1 MRRIF
6 VIFSLLCLAPAA
18 AFAQGS
24 SSVVGFGGFSL
35 NGFDSNSMSIGGSVA
50 FNLTPGI
57 QAVGE
62 VGHLGNV
69 MPTLADT
76 VFSIAR
82 ADISAS
88 AFYGEGGVRLV
99 SPRGTLAPYGE
110 ATAGFARLDVNSAR
124 LGGLANIAS
133 DLALGYVGRT
143 TPIAS
148 VGGGL
153 LLRGGPVV
161 FDLGYRYKK
170 LFADDVLQAV
180 LGLGEPLHAH
190 QLIAGAGVRF

>member
-6 VIFSLLCLAPAA
+6 VIFSLLCLAPAG
-18 AFAQGS
+18 AFAQGN

-35 NGFDSNSMSIGGSVA
+35 NGFDSSSMSLGGSVA

-69 MPTLADT
+69 MPTMADT
-76 VFSIAR
+76 LFSIAR

-99 SPRGTLAPYGE
+99 SPRGALAPYGE
-110 ATAGFARLDVNSAR
+110 ATAGVARLDVNSAR
-124 LGGLANIAS
+124 FGSLVNLAT
-133 DLALGYVGRT
+133 DLALGYVGST
-143 TPIAS
+143 MPIAS

-153 LLRGGPVV
+153 LARGGPVV

-170 LFADDVLQAV
+170 LFANDVLQTV
-180 LGLGEPLHAH
+180 LGLGQPLHAH
-190 QLIAGAGVRF
+190 QLIAGVGVRF